1 MDLPQNM
8 RTGELAELATKQMF
22 VAWGWA
28 TAKDGQ
34 DIGYDLFV
42 QPDSSRYKGQRFLVQ
57 VKGTAR
63 PSRRGITAELK
74 KARLRQY
81 LANPHP
87 VFIVRSTADGVLYWL
102 HAQRW
107 AESNSDR
114 LEGEGKIS
122 VGMDIAQRLEDRD
135 SFMAY
140 LDKVLAPIETVHGSV
155 AVLARRRGQHLS
167 SFDPRLSVAVSTHGE
182 SETYTFMAAQAG
194 FSVPIEMVHRDLEN
208 AAAMEDAMKFG
219 LPVSMELEGMKVS
232 GSPLFSELQLDQL
245 QPAKVDIHRDGKP
258 GAVTL
263 VAGVSPAMSAPS
275 MEIAVDAYHGAAG
288 ATIRSRGL
296 TSTMFEL
303 RVDLSNDP
311 PRSIFRLGL
320 DMSQFCK
327 GPLAR
332 APGLAEF
339 GAWATASLLE
349 GGFVLSTSF
358 SRTRTVWPLSKTQSP
373 APGVLRLVRDL
384 YRLQCITRQLDSDFT
399 LQPGTRL
406 VAEDIMAIEMF
417 YNILSGRKVATEL
430 PELRVEGIADFPDRA
445 TDSTYCCKVNHALL
459 LAGMIV
465 GTIPLLIKLVDYE
478 RIDSPVEGS
487 MILRGVDGSSATIE
501 LTEFAEHD
509 LHITGDESLRPGG
522 RTAKS

>member
-42 QPDSSRYKGQRFLVQ
+42 QPDSNRYKGQRFLVQ

-63 PSRRGITAELK
+63 PRRGGITAQLK

-107 AESNSDR
+107 AESNRDR

-122 VGMDIAQRLEDRD
+122 VGMDIAQRLEDKD
-135 SFMAY
+135 GFMAY
-140 LDKVLAPIETVHGSV
+140 LDQVLAPPETVHGSL
-155 AVLARRRGQHLS
+155 AELARKRGRHLS

-194 FSVPIEMVHRDLEN
+194 FSIPIEMVHRDLAN
-208 AAAMEDAMKFG
+208 AAAMEEAMKFG

-245 QPAKVDIHRDGKP
+245 QPAKVDIQRDGKP
-258 GAVTL
+258 GTVTL
-263 VAGVSPAMSAPS
+263 IAGVGPAMSAPS
-275 MEIAVDAYHGAAG
+275 MEIAVDAYHGPAG
-288 ATIRSRGL
+288 ATMRSRRL
-296 TSTMFEL
+296 TPTMFEL
-303 RVDLSNDP
+303 RLDLSNDP
-311 PRSIFRLGL
+311 PKSIFKLGL
-320 DMSQFCK
+320 DMSQFSK

-332 APGLAEF
+332 APSLAEF
-339 GAWATASLLE
+339 GTWATASLLE
-349 GGFVLSTSF
+349 DGFVLSTSF
-358 SRTRTVWPLSKTQSP
+358 SRTRTVWPLSNTESP

-384 YRLQCITRQLDSDFT
+384 YRLQCIARQLDSDFT
-399 LQPGTRL
+399 LHPGTRL

-417 YNILSGRKVATEL
+417 YNVLCGHKVVTEL
-430 PELRVEGIADFPDRA
+430 PELRIEGLVDYPDIE
-445 TDSTYCCKVNHALL
+445 TDSTYCCNANHLL
-459 LAGMIV
+459 PIAGVVV
-465 GTIPLLIKLVDYE
+465 GTIPLKIELVGYE

-487 MILRGVDGSSATIE
+487 MILRSIKGSTATIE
-501 LTEFAEHD
+501 LTESAVHD
-509 LHITGDESLRPGG
+509 LHVTGDQNSRPGG
-522 RTAKS
+522 GAAKS